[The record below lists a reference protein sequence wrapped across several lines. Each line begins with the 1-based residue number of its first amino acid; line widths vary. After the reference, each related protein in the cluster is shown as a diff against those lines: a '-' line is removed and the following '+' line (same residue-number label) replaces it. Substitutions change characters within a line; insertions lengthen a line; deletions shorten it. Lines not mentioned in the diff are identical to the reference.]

1 MFRIYKRNLEH
12 KNYYK
17 SQIRIKG
24 MFRKETI
31 CSNIFTAYVISMIV
45 FKFNNPLLRYVD
57 YAMAIML
64 VITLISMSVK
74 TSREFNI
81 LISRYQSESFNYAN
95 EKIKTS
101 RKVLISIILIAA
113 SILMWLSISYL
124 SSIIIY
130 NFSLNVFSLMIISI
144 SIYLIMRMFN
154 QRVFTMHE

>member
-1 MFRIYKRNLEH
+1 MFRIYKRNLEL
-12 KNYYK
+12 KKYCK
-17 SQIRIKG
+17 SQTGIERI
-24 MFRKETI
+24 FRKETI
-31 CSNIFTAYVISMIV
+31 CSNIFTAYIIFMIV

-144 SIYLIMRMFN
+144 SIYLIMKIFN
-154 QRVFTMHE
+154 QRVNNVS